1 MHLNPRCTLKTA
13 SMVTVLLSRMSLVQ
27 ANIVIL
33 QAALYKAAQRY
44 LKCTREYKC
53 MEKENILV
61 NPPVT

>member
-1 MHLNPRCTLKTA
+1 
-13 SMVTVLLSRMSLVQ
+13 MVTVLLSRMSLVQ